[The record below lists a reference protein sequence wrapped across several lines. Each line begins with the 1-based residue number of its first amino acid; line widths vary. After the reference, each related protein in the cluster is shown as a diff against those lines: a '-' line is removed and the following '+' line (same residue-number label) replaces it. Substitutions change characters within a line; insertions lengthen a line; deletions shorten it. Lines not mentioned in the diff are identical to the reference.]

1 MNIFDR
7 PDFDELLA
15 GIIYDSRVQSPDCDV
30 VIDESEEWEMTKD
43 SQHTTKKCKMCMVVM
58 ITPNNGR

>member
-1 MNIFDR
+1 MSIFDR

-30 VIDESEEWEMTKD
+30 VVDESEEWDDDGQPTHREEVEALEED
-43 SQHTTKKCKMCMVVM
+43 EY
-58 ITPNNGR
+58 NGIY